1 MLKLVIVLFAVPLFT
16 VACMPNGGTG
26 ADGDIETF
34 HIAANTASCQGVAPM
49 RCLIVNGQLFYDP
62 IDGYEH
68 VEDQSAKIC
77 TIASPRSEPL
87 PADVGSHEYR
97 RVRCD

>member
-1 MLKLVIVLFAVPLFT
+1 MLKLVIVLFAVPLFA
-16 VACMPNGGTG
+16 VACMPNDVTG
-26 ADGDIETF
+26 ADGDRETF
-34 HIAANTASCQGVAPM
+34 EIAANTASCHGVAPM
-49 RCLIVNGQLFYDP
+49 RCLIVNGQFFYDP

-68 VEDQSAKIC
+68 VEGRSATIC
-77 TIASPRSEPL
+77 TIATPRSEPL